1 MRFGCITGLASSL
14 PQQIIHNEYF
24 SSYLDTSDE
33 WIQKRTG
40 IVNRHWVSEDESAL
54 SLATEVLERL
64 IRENGL
70 PEAVIVATCSAN
82 KTIPSLAHRL
92 CHLLGLNGLHFDI
105 NSACSGFV
113 VALVQADAL
122 IQSGVVNS
130 VAVIGVDVMSQLI
143 NKSDRATAILFG
155 DGAAGIML
163 SCGVQP
169 QVRGINYGSDVA
181 ACEILG
187 DQGDMLKGV
196 LPRIVMQG
204 REVFKLA
211 VQAMTESIESCV
223 KEAGQQPSEVDWFF
237 CHQANRRI
245 LEAVAKRLGVD
256 VSRFYL
262 TLPEHG
268 NTSSASVP
276 LALAHAQAKGRLEP
290 GQVIVMSAIGAG
302 MSWASIILDWR

>member
-1 MRFGCITGLASSL
+1 VRFGCITGLASSL

-33 WIQKRTG
+33 WIRKRTG
-40 IVNRHWVSEDESAL
+40 IVNRHWVSKDESAL
-54 SLATEVLERL
+54 SLAKEVLGQL
-64 IRENGL
+64 IKENGL

-122 IQSGVVNS
+122 IKSGVVNS

-143 NKSDRATAILFG
+143 DKSDRATAILFG
-155 DGAAGIML
+155 DGAAGVML
-163 SCGVQP
+163 SCGIQP
-169 QVRGINYGSDVA
+169 QIRGINYGSDVA
-181 ACEILG
+181 ACGILG
-187 DQGDMLKGV
+187 DQGDVLKGV

-204 REVFKLA
+204 QEVFKLA

-223 KEAGQQPSEVDWFF
+223 KEAGQQPSEVGWFF
-237 CHQANRRI
+237 CHQ
-245 LEAVAKRLGVD
+245 
-256 VSRFYL
+256 
-262 TLPEHG
+262 
-268 NTSSASVP
+268 
-276 LALAHAQAKGRLEP
+276 
-290 GQVIVMSAIGAG
+290 
-302 MSWASIILDWR
+302 